1 MFLEVIVV
9 IFLGLLIKGGIFVFG
24 LWLFLIYFELESLVL
39 VILLGVVVK
48 VGVFLLVCCVLIV
61 EEIELIVRFFG
72 IGMVFLGVSFVILEK
87 DIKCML
93 VFYIIF

>member
-1 MFLEVIVV
+1 MIVL
-9 IFLGLLIKGGIFVFG
+9 IFLGLLVKGGIFVLG

-48 VGVFLLVCCVLIV
+48 VGVFLLVCCVLIL
-61 EEIELIVRFFG
+61 EEIDLIVRFFG
-72 IGMVFLGVSFVILEK
+72 VSMVFLGVCFVVFEK
-87 DIKCML
+87 DIKWML